1 MNPDRRAD
9 ITESIFDV
17 AKRMKGWVVTGGFD
31 QGVMKLMGEG
41 RIKYAPEVPLIGFC
55 SWPMV
60 YGKVKSRVLLGF
72 RV

>member
-1 MNPDRRAD
+1 
-9 ITESIFDV
+9 
-17 AKRMKGWVVTGGFD
+17 MKGWVVTGGFD

-60 YGKVKSRVLLGF
+60 YGKVKARVLLP
-72 RV
+72 